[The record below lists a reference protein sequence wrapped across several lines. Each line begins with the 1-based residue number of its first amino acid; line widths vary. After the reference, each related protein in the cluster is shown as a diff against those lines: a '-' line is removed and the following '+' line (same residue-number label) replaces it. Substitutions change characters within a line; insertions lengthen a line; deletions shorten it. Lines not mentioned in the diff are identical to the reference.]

1 MRVKN
6 VNGTSELDCKC
17 GSWLEH
23 WKKFSG
29 TTLPTYCYEKS
40 CTKKPTLGAHVQKE
54 AELNGSWYIAP
65 LCADHNKQTK
75 SMELI
80 DGAVLVPANVSHTCG
95 KSQNAFGTS
104 SGYARW
110 QSEAPSLQD
119 IKYG

>member
-40 CTKKPTLGAHVQKE
+40 CTKNPTLGAHVQKE
-54 AELNGSWYIAP
+54 AELNESWYTEMNPA
-65 LCADHNKQTK
+65 
-75 SMELI
+75 EL
-80 DGAVLVPANVSHTCG
+80 
-95 KSQNAFGTS
+95 
-104 SGYARW
+104 YAARRL
-110 QSEAPSLQD
+110 PP
-119 IKYG
+119 